1 MFRLLSISVVAT
13 TLLVHSTAISAQDTS
28 DSEAQR
34 SDEIESANIEEIV
47 VTGTRLRGQGPIGS
61 FVQVAGQEQLES
73 VAPVNATEL
82 TNTIPAIS
90 GFGSAPVG
98 QNGYSHFA
106 PNIHG
111 LGGSA
116 TNSTLVLVNGMRM
129 PGSGIQYGQPDPNI
143 IPTSALERIEVL
155 ADGASSIYGS
165 DALAGV
171 VNYLTRS
178 SFEGVSLNVRYG
190 AADDHNTDDISAIF
204 GTDWGS
210 GGFYVAGQSS
220 NQDQL
225 ARSSRDVLSRGD
237 YRDIGGRNRLG
248 FSCSPAAITT
258 PLSGNSNIYLSPDE
272 TSTVPRVSNNAPCN
286 MTVYG
291 AAIPSIHRQSALL
304 HAYQNVSDRMS
315 IRASVNWSHYDG
327 KRNLTPGTINGSTA
341 FGPGSSAGD
350 QINPYFVAPAGEPG
364 ATQQNI
370 YWAALREDNNY
381 GAEVNENDIVYLVG
395 TIEYELSDR
404 WTGSV
409 SSAVGRS
416 QHTRATEDGFNRP
429 QALLALNGTA
439 VSSGDPTVSA
449 ISGSDIIILNA
460 PLTESNALDVW
471 RPVGENLTSPAVLNR
486 IYSNQAFAT
495 HHNNFEQ
502 IKLEL
507 AGTLLSIGE
516 RDVRLATGLEWLRQ
530 EQRIREARLNSAGYY
545 EEGEWGGSRSAYSAY
560 AEIALPL
567 VTEDMN
573 VSFARRIDLSVS
585 ARYDDFDIVGS
596 TTNPKIGV
604 NWDISDSVRL
614 RANWA
619 EAFVA
624 QPLNVIGFPEIG
636 YRSDLRAAVTGNGS
650 SFQVPISAY
659 PEATQ
664 MPGCENAIDVC
675 DISGVAT
682 PGVQRRAKLG
692 PEGKSQIGSSWSIG
706 LGLNPSFLPNFSANA
721 TFWNQKLRQGST
733 SPTLAQI
740 VSSPALR
747 DRLTLCPTGCTQAQ
761 IDELAGVATG
771 GTIAPHAPTVYW
783 MLDISLAN
791 IINLDLEGV
800 DYSILYRIPTDSNGE
815 FSLGATG
822 SVLTK
827 ADQSLAAGPKF
838 SVLNTSGFNS
848 AFASIENRVRFN
860 VGWNRG
866 PLAFDLFVNHTGSYQ
881 NYGRGSVTPIETN
894 ADGLPIGGGDKVASD
909 TTVDLHGEYRFHF
922 GSDNHAAIYFDVKN
936 LADRETPFYSITS
949 LLGSGV
955 GSYGYNGFVANPIG
969 RVISIGFRSAF

>member
-1 MFRLLSISVVAT
+1 MFKFLSISVAAT
-13 TLLVHSTAISAQDTS
+13 TLLVHSTAIFAQDTS
-28 DSEAQR
+28 NSEVQR
-34 SDEIESANIEEIV
+34 SDGNESAMVEEIV
-47 VTGTRLRGQGPIGS
+47 VTGTRLRGQGAIGS
-61 FVQVAGQEQLES
+61 FVQVAGPKEFES
-73 VAPVNATEL
+73 VAPINATEL

-129 PGSGIQYGQPDPNI
+129 PGNGIQYGQPDPNI

-178 SFEGVSLNVRYG
+178 SFDGVSLSVRYG
-190 AADDHNTDDISAIF
+190 AADDHQTDDLSAIF

-210 GGFYVAGQSS
+210 GGFYVAAQSA

-248 FSCSPAAITT
+248 FNCSPAAVTT
-258 PLSGNSNIYLSPDE
+258 PLSGSNNIYLSPED
-272 TSTVPRVSNNAPCN
+272 TSTVPRVSDNAPCN
-286 MTVYG
+286 MSVYG
-291 AAIPSIHRQSALL
+291 SAIPSIHRQSALL
-304 HAYQNVSDRMS
+304 HAYQNVSDRL
-315 IRASVNWSHYDG
+315 SVRVSLNGSHYDG
-327 KRNLTPGTINGSTA
+327 KLNLSPGTINGSTA
-341 FGPGSSAGD
+341 FGPGSNAGD

-364 ATQQNI
+364 ATQQSI
-370 YWAALREDNNY
+370 YWVGLREDDNY
-381 GAEVNENDIVYLVG
+381 GAQVDENDIFYLVG
-395 TIEYELSDR
+395 MIEYKISDR
-404 WTGSV
+404 WSGTF
-409 SSAVGRS
+409 SSALGRS
-416 QHTRATEDGFNRP
+416 QHTRATKDGFNAP
-429 QALLALNGTA
+429 QALFALNGTA
-439 VSSGDPTVSA
+439 VSSGDPTASA
-449 ISGSDIIILNA
+449 ISGSNINILNT

-471 RPVGENLTSPAVLNR
+471 RPVGENLTSPAVLNQ
-486 IYSNQAFAT
+486 IYSNQQFAT
-495 HHNNFEQ
+495 HNNNFEQ
-502 IKLEL
+502 LKLEL
-507 AGTLLSIGE
+507 AGTLFNIGE
-516 RDVRLATGLEWLRQ
+516 RDLRLATGLEWLQQ

-545 EEGEWGGSRSAYSAY
+545 NQGEWGGSRNAYSAY

-567 VTEDMN
+567 VSEDMN

-585 ARYDDFDIVGS
+585 ARYDDFDVVGS
-596 TTNPKIGV
+596 TTNPRIGV
-604 NWDISDSVRL
+604 NWDISDGLRL
-614 RANWA
+614 RASWA

-636 YRSDLRAAVTGNGS
+636 YRSDLNPAVTASGS

-659 PEATQ
+659 PDATQ
-664 MPGCENAIDVC
+664 MPGCENATDVC
-675 DISGVAT
+675 DISGLAT
-682 PGVQRRAKLG
+682 PGAQRRAKLG
-692 PEGKSQIGSSWSIG
+692 PEGESQIGGSWSVG
-706 LGLNPSFLPNFSANA
+706 LDLNPSFLPNFTANV
-721 TFWNQKLRQGST
+721 TFWDQELKQGST
-733 SPTLAQI
+733 SPTLAQV

-771 GTIAPHAPTVYW
+771 GTTGVLAPTIYW

-800 DYSILYRIPTDSNGE
+800 DYNILYRIPTDSIGE
-815 FSLGATG
+815 FSLGASG

-827 ADQSLAAGPKF
+827 ADQSLAEGRKF

-848 AFASIENRVRFN
+848 AFASVKNRARLN
-860 VGWNRG
+860 VGWDRG
-866 PLAFDLFVNHTGSYQ
+866 PLAFDLFVNHTGSYR
-881 NYGRGSVTPIETN
+881 NFGAGSVTPIETD
-894 ADGLPIGGGDKVASD
+894 ADGLPIGGGDKVSSD
-909 TTVDLHGEYRFHF
+909 TTVDLHGEYKFQF
-922 GSDNHAAIYFDVKN
+922 GSTNDAAIYFDVKN

-955 GSYGYNGFVANPIG
+955 GSYGYNGLIANPIG
-969 RVISIGFRSAF
+969 RVVSVGLRSSF